1 VCYGGSG
8 ILSEARRWGFLEER
22 GGIGVRVRCVPRQRR
37 QIRSTG
43 LLSRLFLF
51 ASLFWSLLEHE
62 VYKKHSNIRDLV
74 RPIMMKTSRR
84 WHWLVFC

>member
-1 VCYGGSG
+1 MCCGGSS
-8 ILSEARRWGFLEER
+8 ILLEARRRGLLVEH

-62 VYKKHSNIRDLV
+62 VYKKHSSIGDLV
-74 RPIMMKTSRR
+74 RPMI
-84 WHWLVFC
+84 